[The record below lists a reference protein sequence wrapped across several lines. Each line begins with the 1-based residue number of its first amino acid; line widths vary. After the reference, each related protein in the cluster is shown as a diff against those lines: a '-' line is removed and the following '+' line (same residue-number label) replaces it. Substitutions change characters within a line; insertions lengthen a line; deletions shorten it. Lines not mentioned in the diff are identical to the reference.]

1 MKLESRDTR
10 WSPIKALAQI
20 DVLIDE
26 LGVPKFNFDLE
37 SVPILEFSDLMNSDN
52 SEIEKFLVLYGGY
65 KAYLESQLA
74 DCDAKR
80 SALEA
85 AFDEG

>member
-26 LGVPKFNFDLE
+26 LGVPKVNFDLE
-37 SVPILEFSDLMNSDN
+37 SVPILEFYDLMN
-52 SEIEKFLVLYGGY
+52 
-65 KAYLESQLA
+65 
-74 DCDAKR
+74 
-80 SALEA
+80 
-85 AFDEG
+85 